1 MAIYPGSI
9 LLTGEPY
16 APFDLNGKMTIPSF
30 LQAFY
35 LLAIGS
41 ISLFLFVTERRSKLP
56 PSAGFKLAI
65 AVLLI
70 YATLDEIL
78 EIHLQLDDWFSGSKK
93 GDWMGIYVGVFSMTP
108 VVWYKDVRQLWRV
121 YRRETIIV
129 LLGVTLLIVGGLGAE
144 LFKGWFRLFV
154 GLLFDGDFILF
165 FAEKVRVATE
175 EFSELLGETLILYG
189 TFLFVQK
196 RRRRR
201 KWVGACI

>member
-1 MAIYPGSI
+1 M
-9 LLTGEPY
+9 
-16 APFDLNGKMTIPSF
+16 
-30 LQAFY
+30 
-35 LLAIGS
+35 
-41 ISLFLFVTERRSKLP
+41 TERRSKLP

-65 AVLLI
+65 TVLLI

-78 EIHLQLDDWFSGSKK
+78 EIHLQLDDWFSGIKK

-108 VVWYKDVRQLWRV
+108 VVWYKDVRQLWRL

-154 GLLFDGDFILF
+154 GLLFDRDFILF